1 MLTARRPG
9 PQSSGS
15 RESVDPAPQPL
26 GGLVAAA
33 LRPPPLESRPLPGLG
48 AIREPEGGRCE
59 CERAR
64 APASRSAPGLCVRF
78 LVFWGERGGVSR
90 AAGSECPVLVGECVC
105 VLVPASPDP
114 SPGSSALLFPSC
126 LLPLRSLPKPQ
137 PPVHPRNPTPP
148 APRPGGRQ
156 GQGQAAEGAAA
167 SYLLVVSSPSPV

>member
-1 MLTARRPG
+1 MRASTRPRSRSEDLLLPRCGRRRWKADRSRGSAR
-9 PQSSGS
+9 SGS
-15 RESVDPAPQPL
+15 LRVAGVSV
-26 GGLVAAA
+26 
-33 LRPPPLESRPLPGLG
+33 S
-48 AIREPEGGRCE
+48 
-59 CERAR
+59 AR
-64 APASRSAPGLCVRF
+64 APRPLAVRLDCACASSSFGGRG
-78 LVFWGERGGVSR
+78 GGVSR